1 MVGSPP
7 IFEKIQIMAAP
18 IKNTCPDIDKYIK
31 WIKAAL
37 VKERDLSRM
46 NEKDVFDS
54 AVSMSNELEE
64 CIGYLENMRTSNGE
78 LRDWGTGLEEE
89 LHQAAT
95 EISNLEDK
103 VAELEQKIEEYER
116 QLTR

>member
-1 MVGSPP
+1 
-7 IFEKIQIMAAP
+7 MAAP
-18 IKNTCPDIDKYIK
+18 IKNTCPDIDKYIQ
-31 WIKAAL
+31 WIKQAL
-37 VKERDLSRM
+37 VKERYLQGYS
-46 NEKDVFDS
+46 EKEVFDA
-54 AVSMSNELEE
+54 AVAMANELEE

-116 QLTR
+116 QLTI